1 MGFIHH
7 TFDTTFSE
15 YNNQNLLD
23 CPEFIRSLSCC
34 RCLFVL
40 SKHMRTRFEKELRQ
54 RDINVPV
61 YALVHPTEK
70 DNVLNFTMQRFAENN
85 DKKVVHVGGWL
96 RNIYSFYQLSLPI
109 TCNYIKHTTMYNSNT
124 FVNYICKVF
133 SHKTIISD
141 SIRKVA
147 LKGKTMNNYYPD
159 ENLNI
164 NNLFTPLCTINNKNC
179 CQNSGEMKNNWYRHL
194 IDDIKHI
201 KTSVAIIDNLDNN
214 DYDKILSENIVFVN
228 LVDAAAVNTVIE
240 CVMRSTPII
249 VNRHPAV
256 VELLGSQ
263 YPLFYGD
270 DNGKTTNMFDLN
282 KQVVSIMENPNSITD
297 AHHYLENMDKS
308 ELCIESF
315 VNKLIFYI
323 FVANPHL
330 DRNIINLH
338 P

>member
-1 MGFIHH
+1 MG
-7 TFDTTFSE
+7 
-15 YNNQNLLD
+15 
-23 CPEFIRSLSCC
+23 
-34 RCLFVL
+34 
-40 SKHMRTRFEKELRQ
+40 
-54 RDINVPV
+54 
-61 YALVHPTEK
+61 
-70 DNVLNFTMQRFAENN
+70 VLNEKR
-85 DKKVVHVGGWL
+85 
-96 RNIYSFYQLSLPI
+96 
-109 TCNYIKHTTMYNSNT
+109 C
-124 FVNYICKVF
+124 
-133 SHKTIISD
+133 
-141 SIRKVA
+141 
-147 LKGKTMNNYYPD
+147 
-159 ENLNI
+159 
-164 NNLFTPLCTINNKNC
+164 
-179 CQNSGEMKNNWYRHL
+179 
-194 IDDIKHI
+194 